1 MKKYEYISMYIKA
14 EDEVKLN
21 LFAYHRDLLFHHFW
35 CKENIEIFKLI
46 ALIEFAFKLLES

>member
-1 MKKYEYISMYIKA
+1 MKKSEYFSMLIKS

-21 LFAYHRDLLFHHFW
+21 LFAYHRDLLFHHFQ

-46 ALIEFAFKLLES
+46 SLIEFAFKLLA

>member
-21 LFAYHRDLLFHHFW
+21 LFDYHRDLLFHHF
-35 CKENIEIFKLI
+35 
-46 ALIEFAFKLLES
+46 